1 MRHIRLHRVQSDP
14 VTLHFSPGYAK
25 RAQTLGKL
33 VSEAHFFLAEW
44 LDVEART
51 TVSLLRRESWRR
63 VRRAPYGYPH
73 STPDKSTLFAPAH
86 YPQRLISRQRVL
98 FEQATPVLQQKICE
112 DRHKIDDA
120 IKQFFDLVAIHE
132 LGHLFIHH
140 LQLQLGTRWLTE
152 LIANLFATA
161 FFVEVRP
168 DLALTWL
175 AWSELQVELDVSY
188 RSLEAYETGYTSLDF
203 ANSNY
208 YQGRFNQKAL
218 LLWQTHGRELAP
230 ILIHSFSSQPDT
242 IMTRFSQVVP
252 TFEW

>member
-1 MRHIRLHRVQSDP
+1 MRHIRLQRIQSEP

-25 RAQTLGKL
+25 RAQTLGQL

-44 LDVEART
+44 LNVEART
-51 TVSLLRRESWRR
+51 TLSLLRRESWRR
-63 VRRAPYGYPH
+63 VRRVPYGYPH
-73 STPDKSTLFAPAH
+73 SIPDRGTLFAPAH
-86 YPQRLISRQRVL
+86 YPPRLVSRQRAL
-98 FEQATPVLQQKICE
+98 FEAASPALQEQICQ
-112 DRHKIDDA
+112 DRSQIDMA

-152 LIANLFATA
+152 LIANLFATV

-168 DLALTWL
+168 NLAATWL
-175 AWSELQVELDVSY
+175 AWSELQVDLEVSY
-188 RSLEAYETGYTSLDF
+188 RSLEAYETHYTSLDF

-218 LLWQTHGRELAP
+218 ELWQQHGRELAP
-230 ILIHSFSSQPDT
+230 ALIKSFSSHPDAV
-242 IMTRFSQVVP
+242 MTRFSQVAP
-252 TFEW
+252 TFQW